1 MNRGIYATATG
12 MIAGQKWL
20 DVVANNLANVSTT
33 GFKRDELVFAD
44 AYVREM
50 RLSGG
55 RGATIGTLG
64 SGTKLVAEYTIFEE
78 GPINPTGNPLDV
90 AIDSEK
96 GLLGVQTPQGIRYTR
111 DGSLQLD
118 QDRRLVT
125 KQGYPVLDDRN
136 SPIELPEG
144 RIEILGDGRVMA
156 GDQEVGRIGV
166 FEGTFDKAGGNLF
179 AGSGQPVEEASL
191 KVGALEGSNVN
202 AVEAMIE
209 MIGVNRS
216 FEMAQKSLIQQDE
229 LTQRLIQSL
238 QDR

>member
-12 MIAGQKWL
+12 MLAGQKGL
-20 DVVANNLANVSTT
+20 DVIANNLANVSTT

-50 RLSGG
+50 RLAGG
-55 RGATIGTLG
+55 RGALIGSLG

-78 GPINPTGNPLDV
+78 GPINPTGNPLDI
-90 AIDSEK
+90 AIDSAK
-96 GLLGVQTPQGIRYTR
+96 GLLAVQTPQGIRYTR

-118 QDRRLVT
+118 KDRRLVT
-125 KQGYPVLDDRN
+125 RDGYPVLDDRN

-144 RIEILGDGRVMA
+144 QIEILADGRVVSA
-156 GDQEVGRIGV
+156 GQEVGRIGL
-166 FEGTFDKAGGNLF
+166 FEGTFNKAGGNLF
-179 AGSGQPVEEASL
+179 SGSASPVDEVSL